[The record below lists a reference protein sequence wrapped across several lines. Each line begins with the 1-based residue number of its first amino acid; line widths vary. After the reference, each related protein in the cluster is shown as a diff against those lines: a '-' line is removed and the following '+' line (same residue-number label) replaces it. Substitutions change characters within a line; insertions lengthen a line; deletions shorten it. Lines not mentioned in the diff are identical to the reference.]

1 MDLNWLIKN
10 SIRIS
15 ADNANLLASKIR
27 LELNKEIMAVK
38 ATYEEKLQ
46 KLTEEY
52 EAKIASMKNES
63 MESMIRRIA
72 SEEVE
77 KNIKSNL
84 TIDESYDPYSGR
96 QDPTWHLEWNGK
108 EF

>member
-1 MDLNWLIKN
+1 MELNWLIKN
-10 SIRIS
+10 TIRIS
-15 ADNANLLASKIR
+15 TDNANLLASRIQT
-27 LELNKEIMAVK
+27 EFDKEIMTVK

-52 EAKIASMKNES
+52 EAKISSMKNES
-63 MESMIRRIA
+63 IESMIRRIA

-84 TIDESYDPYSGR
+84 TIDENYDPFSGR
-96 QDPTWHLEWNGK
+96 KDSTWHLEWNGK

>member
-1 MDLNWLIKN
+1 MEIAWLIKN
-10 SIRIS
+10 TIRIS
-15 ADNANLLASKIR
+15 ADNANLLASRIQTEH
-27 LELNKEIMAVK
+27 LKEIMAVK
-38 ATYEEKLQ
+38 ATYEEKLK

-77 KNIKSNL
+77 KNIKSKL
-84 TIDESYDPYSGR
+84 TIDETYDPFSGR
-96 QDPTWHLEWNGK
+96 KDSTWHLEWDGK

>member
-1 MDLNWLIKN
+1 
-10 SIRIS
+10 
-15 ADNANLLASKIR
+15 
-27 LELNKEIMAVK
+27 MAVK
-38 ATYEEKLQ
+38 ATYEEKLK

-77 KNIKSNL
+77 KNIKSKL
-84 TIDESYDPYSGR
+84 TIDETYDPFSGR
-96 QDPTWHLEWNGK
+96 KDSTWHLEWDGK

>member
-1 MDLNWLIKN
+1 MELNFIIKN
-10 SIRIS
+10 TIRIS
-15 ADNANLLASKIR
+15 ADNANLLAARINV
-27 LELNKEIMAVK
+27 EVGKEISSIK
-38 ATYEEKLQ
+38 KSYEEKLQ

-72 SEEVE
+72 SEEIE

-84 TIDESYDPYSGR
+84 TIDESYEPYSDR
-96 QDPTWHLEWNGK
+96 KDASWHLEWNGK